1 MNCTRSENHRRPGAV
16 KNAVRNA
23 LECARLQ
30 LNLQRTVRQLVRLHS
45 GSVAVDTSERQL
57 CLRLVEDGNRIE
69 SAGRRSSAEVVIA
82 IEMDSAREGN
92 DDPYRA
98 RDDNKG
104 AQQFVGSHWTNP

>member
-1 MNCTRSENHRRPGAV
+1 MAAS
-16 KNAVRNA
+16 
-23 LECARLQ
+23 LERA
-30 LNLQRTVRQLVRLHS
+30 VRQLVRLHS
-45 GSVAVDTSERQL
+45 SSVAVNTSERQL

-82 IEMDSAREGN
+82 IEMDSAREGD

>member
-1 MNCTRSENHRRPGAV
+1 VN
-16 KNAVRNA
+16 
-23 LECARLQ
+23 
-30 LNLQRTVRQLVRLHS
+30 
-45 GSVAVDTSERQL
+45 TSERQL
-57 CLRLVEDGNRIE
+57 CLRLVEDGNWIE

-82 IEMDSAREGN
+82 IEMDSAREGD